1 MTAIQN
7 QFQGPIPI
15 LKRDVVERFHARA
28 KYIPDQNGNMILA
41 MVQGFSYPVFNP
53 DGSDPDEDTRSER
66 FRIRREEGEEPAA
79 ADIER
84 ATRRAK
90 INAFDKI
97 LCNHDLDTFAT
108 FTYDPQKIGNTA
120 SWEDCYEHLR
130 VWLSN
135 RVSRKGLKYV
145 IVPERH
151 IKGGIHFHGI
161 LNSSALKM
169 ERAHSA
175 KTGRALTINGRPLYN
190 IADWKYGY
198 STAEIISCGE
208 HDRTKVAK
216 YIFKYMGKQGG
227 QKIGGRYLLTGGEL
241 VEPVYVYDQ
250 SVDTFITSA
259 PPAYSREVDLGEGKK
274 YYEFSYI

>member
-1 MTAIQN
+1 MTANQN
-7 QFQGPIPI
+7 QFQGLIPV

-53 DGSDPDEDTRSER
+53 DGSDPDEDARPER
-66 FRIRREEGEEPAA
+66 FRIRREEGEDPAA

-108 FTYDPQKIGNTA
+108 FTYDPQKVGNTA

-169 ERAHSA
+169 ERARSA

-208 HDRTKVAK
+208 DDRTKVAK

-241 VEPVYVYDQ
+241 VEPVFVYDQ

>member
-1 MTAIQN
+1 MTANQN
-7 QFQGPIPI
+7 HQNEAFPTF
-15 LKRDVVERFHARA
+15 KRDISRKFHARA
-28 KYIPDQNGNMILA
+28 KYIPDKNGNMVLA
-41 MVQGFSYPVFNP
+41 MVQGFSFPVFNP
-53 DGSDPDEDTRSER
+53 DGSAPDEDTRPAR
-66 FRIRREEGEEPAA
+66 FLTRREEGEDPAA

-108 FTYDPQKIGNTA
+108 FTYDPQMVGDTA
-120 SWEDCYEHLR
+120 SWEDCYERLR

-135 RVSRKGLKYV
+135 RVARQGLKYV

-151 IKGGIHFHGI
+151 KKGGIHFHGI

-169 ERAHSA
+169 ERARSA
-175 KTGRALTINGRPLYN
+175 KTGRALTIGGRPLYN
-190 IADWKYGY
+190 ISDWRYGY

-216 YIFKYMGKQGG
+216 YIFKYMGKQSG
-227 QKIGGRYLLTGGEL
+227 QKIGGRYMLSGGDL
-241 VEPVYVYDQ
+241 DAPVFVYDD
-250 SVDTFITSA
+250 SVDTFITSN
-259 PPAYSREVDLGEGKK
+259 PPAYSREVEIGEGKK
-274 YYEFSYI
+274 YYEYSYL

>member
-1 MTAIQN
+1 MTANQN
-7 QFQGPIPI
+7 HHFGLHPTI
-15 LKRDVVERFHARA
+15 KREIVEKFHARA
-28 KYIPDQNGNMILA
+28 KYIPDKNGNMVLA
-41 MVQGFSYPVFNP
+41 MVQGFSFPVFNP
-53 DGSDPDEDTRSER
+53 DGSEPDEDTRPER
-66 FRIRREEGEEPAA
+66 FRVKRDENEDPAE

-108 FTYDPQKIGNTA
+108 FTYDPQKVGNTA

-169 ERAHSA
+169 ERARSA
-175 KTGRALTINGRPLYN
+175 KTGRALTLKGRPLYN

-227 QKIGGRYLLTGGEL
+227 QKIGGRYLLTGGDL
-241 VEPVYVYDQ
+241 REPVFVYDQ
-250 SVDTFITSA
+250 SVDTFIEAIKPS
-259 PPAYSREVDLGEGKK
+259 YSREVDIGGGKK
-274 YYEFSYI
+274 YYEYSYI